1 MRKRFTYLK
10 SNVCL
15 IMLMAAMFSMA
26 LAGCVAAPD
35 AKTAPGDGAKDVL
48 YQVSTLGALMQGVY
62 DGEIEVGKLVQE
74 GDLGIGTFEAL
85 DGEMVVL
92 DGQVYQ
98 VRADGK
104 AVEVDDAVKTPFAVV
119 TWFEPDQQIQLPTGI
134 ESYAQL
140 KDELDKLR
148 NSPNLFYAFKVEGTF
163 EYVKT
168 RSVPPQSKPY
178 PPLVEVTDMQ
188 PTFEFH
194 NVKGTLVGFWFPS
207 FAEGVNMPGFHLH
220 FLTEDHVAGGHLL
233 ECILAEGSASV
244 DNTTEFYMRLP
255 ENDHFTHMGLEGVE
269 KADIER
275 AEQ

>member
-1 MRKRFTYLK
+1 MRKRFKSLK

-15 IMLMAAMFSMA
+15 IMIMAAMFALA
-26 LAGCVAAPD
+26 LAGCAATPD
-35 AKTAPGDGAKDVL
+35 TQTAPGNGAKDTL

-62 DGEIEVGKLVQE
+62 DGEMEVGKLVQE

-92 DGQVYQ
+92 DGRVYQ
-98 VRADGK
+98 VRGDGK
-104 AVEVDDAVKTPFAVV
+104 VVEVDDAVKTPFAVV
-119 TWFEPDQQIQLPTGI
+119 TWFESDQQIQSLTGI
-134 ESYAQL
+134 ESYDQL
-140 KDELDKLR
+140 KAELDKLR
-148 NSPNLFYAFKVEGTF
+148 SSPNLFYAYKVEGTF

-178 PPLVEVTDMQ
+178 PPLVEVTDLQ
-188 PTFEFH
+188 PTFELH

-207 FAEGVNMPGFHLH
+207 YAEGVNMPGFHFH
-220 FLTEDHVAGGHLL
+220 FLTEDYTAGGHLL
-233 ECILAEGSASV
+233 ECILVEGSASV

-255 ENDHFTHMGLEGVE
+255 ENEHFTHMSLEGVA
-269 KADIER
+269 KGDIER